1 MASLDIHKQPR
12 PKNQR
17 HDAVKR
23 QEMGILVKSL
33 RVAAGLTQHD
43 MAQLVGQKYI
53 SFMSQ
58 VEQGRVR
65 IPSADVRLWAD
76 VLGVDVHAFAKEC
89 VRHYELEAYFNAIYP
104 PETRDKGLSLV

>member
-43 MAQLVGQKYI
+43 MAQL
-53 SFMSQ
+53 
-58 VEQGRVR
+58 
-65 IPSADVRLWAD
+65 
-76 VLGVDVHAFAKEC
+76 LGKSTLA
-89 VRHYELEAYFNAIYP
+89 
-104 PETRDKGLSLV
+104 S